1 MNAKAV
7 TTQRIAIITGASRGI
22 GECSAK
28 LIAKQ
33 ARHVVLVARKA
44 DTLEP
49 VKAAIVAAGG
59 SASVQTCDIGDGAA
73 LSKLVEGVAEK
84 YGRLDVLVNN
94 AGMTHD
100 GLLLRMT
107 DEQFDD
113 VIRVNLRSAF
123 ITCRVAVRWMM
134 RGKFGRIVNISSV
147 AGTVGNAGQCN
158 YAAAKA
164 GLIGLTKSLAKEM
177 ASKNI
182 TANVVAPGF
191 IETAMTAD
199 LPPQVKDVAKLLTP
213 MKRFGKPEEI
223 AAAVAFLTSDDA
235 SYTTGQVLA
244 VDGGMTMC

>member
-1 MNAKAV
+1 MSSEAV
-7 TTQRIAIITGASRGI
+7 QRIAVITGASRGI

-28 LIAKQ
+28 LIARQ
-33 ARHVVLVARKA
+33 GRHVVLVSRGAEQLERVKREVEA
-44 DTLEP
+44 D
-49 VKAAIVAAGG
+49 GG
-59 SASVQTCDIGDGAA
+59 TASVRTCDIGDGAA
-73 LSKLVEGVAEK
+73 LGTLIEAIGDEF
-84 YGRLDVLVNN
+84 GRIDVLVNN
-94 AGMTHD
+94 AGMTQD
-100 GLLLRMT
+100 GLLLRMS

-123 ITCRVAVRWMM
+123 VSCRQAVRWMM
-134 RGKFGRIVNISSV
+134 RNRFGRIVNISSV

-158 YAAAKA
+158 YSAAKA

-177 ASKNI
+177 GSKNI

-199 LPPQVKDVAKLLTP
+199 LPPQVKDGAKALTP
-213 MKRFGKPEEI
+213 MRRFGRPEEI
-223 AAAVAFLTSDDA
+223 AGAVAYLTSDQA